1 MEHHLQYMHAVPS
14 FCVEHRNTIEVE
26 LIKIFFPATAC
37 KQNESSVIILFYVC
51 VYYRYGPTWSQSL
64 PLVQCVCSPYGT
76 ILLLKPF
83 TQQEMALGWEAVQTL
98 YFGDQLVLVTIAC
111 WWYPMLLHVS

>member
-14 FCVEHRNTIEVE
+14 FCVEHRNTIEVK
-26 LIKIFFPATAC
+26 LIKIFLPAIAC
-37 KQNESSVIILFYVC
+37 KQNEKSCDMC

-83 TQQEMALGWEAVQTL
+83 TQQEMALG
-98 YFGDQLVLVTIAC
+98 
-111 WWYPMLLHVS
+111 